1 MSTDSWEVQYG
12 IYIYQS
18 DVPRCGTAP
27 SYTAYTVAGYQTSMK
42 IKSFELSHIKA
53 FKSLRVDLERTSVLI
68 GQNDHGKSS
77 ILKVIDIVL
86 NQLNDEAVSAG
97 ALHPDLAERLLPI
110 FPVKAKARRITV
122 SYDDSGKEKVLHIT
136 VRADLTFTKG

>member
-1 MSTDSWEVQYG
+1 
-12 IYIYQS
+12 
-18 DVPRCGTAP
+18 
-27 SYTAYTVAGYQTSMK
+27 MK